1 MSTREMLYAA
11 LALLGFLVPM
21 YFNVQYMSAGGNLLA
36 DFFTK
41 PFENPLTASVLV
53 DLLIAFVAYNV
64 WLFSERRSVGTGA
77 FWFTVF
83 VSWVIAF
90 ASGLPL
96 FLMFR
101 ARQMRLSRQWSL

>member
-1 MSTREMLYAA
+1 MSTREILYAI
-11 LALLGFLVPM
+11 LAVLGCVVPM

-53 DLLIAFVAYNV
+53 DLLIAFAAFNV
-64 WLFSERRSVGTGA
+64 WLFSEKRSVSTGA
-77 FWFTVF
+77 FWGTVF
-83 VSWVIAF
+83 VAWVIAF

-96 FLMFR
+96 FLMLR
-101 ARQMRLSRQWSL
+101 ERQLRLYGRG

>member
-1 MSTREMLYAA
+1 MSTREITYAI
-11 LALLGFLVPM
+11 LVVLGFLVPM
-21 YFNVQYMSAGGNLLA
+21 YFNLQYLNAGGNLLV

-53 DLLIAFVAYNV
+53 DLLIAFAAYNV

-83 VSWVIAF
+83 VSWVVAF

-96 FLMFR
+96 FLMLR
-101 ARQMRLSRQWSL
+101 ERQMRLSKRWRL